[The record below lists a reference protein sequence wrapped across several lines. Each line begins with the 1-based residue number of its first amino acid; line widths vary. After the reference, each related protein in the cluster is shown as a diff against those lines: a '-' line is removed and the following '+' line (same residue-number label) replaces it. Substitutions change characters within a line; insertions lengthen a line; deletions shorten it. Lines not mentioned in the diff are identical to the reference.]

1 MKNKTTDKGFFKR
14 LNDDYKIVISTDE
27 TFEEKFSFKL
37 NKLNTFAFLT
47 LYSTILISATICLV
61 FFTQIREMVPGYP
74 STELLIKVADLTKKT
89 DSLERQI
96 ILDNNFSKSILDV
109 LLGKVDSVISKE
121 TISKESG
128 SVGTSIKLV
137 SPSYE
142 DSILRQYVEDED
154 RFNIAKNQLT
164 IENKLFST
172 PIKGELTQGFNE
184 SGKHYALDISAD
196 VGTPVRA
203 ILDGR
208 VIFSEWSVETGHVII
223 IDHGDNIISIYKH
236 NSRVSKKQNDYVKG
250 GQVIAYSGDQGSL
263 SSGPHLHFEL
273 WKNGIPI
280 DPEPLINFY

>member
-74 STELLIKVADLTKKT
+74 STELLIKVTDLTKKT

>member
-14 LNDDYKIVISTDE
+14 LNDDYKIVISTDD
-27 TFEEKFSFKL
+27 TFEEKLSFKL
-37 NKLNTFAFLT
+37 NKLNTLAFLT
-47 LYSTILISATICLV
+47 LYSTILISVTICLV

-74 STELLIKVADLTKKT
+74 STELLIKVTDLTRKT

-109 LLGKVDSVISKE
+109 LSGKVDSVISKE
-121 TISKESG
+121 NVSKKSG
-128 SVGTSIKLV
+128 SVGSSTKLV

-142 DSILRQYVEDED
+142 DSILRQYVEDQD
-154 RFNIAKNQLT
+154 RFNIVKNQLT
-164 IENKLFST
+164 MENKIFST
-172 PIKGELTQGFNE
+172 PIKGELTQGFNV
-184 SGKHYALDISAD
+184 SDKHYALDISAD
-196 VGTPVRA
+196 IGTPVRS

-208 VIFSEWSVETGHVII
+208 VIFSEWSVETGYVII

-236 NSRVSKKQNDYVKG
+236 NSRVSKKQNDYVKA

-280 DPEPLINFY
+280 NPEPLINFY

>member
-121 TISKESG
+121 TILKESG

-184 SGKHYALDISAD
+184 SDKHYALDISAD
-196 VGTPVRA
+196 VGTPVRS

-236 NSRVSKKQNDYVKG
+236 NSRLSKKQNDYVKG

>member
-14 LNDDYKIVISTDE
+14 LNDDYKIVISTDD
-27 TFEEKFSFKL
+27 TFEEKLSFKL
-37 NKLNTFAFLT
+37 NKLNTLAFLT
-47 LYSTILISATICLV
+47 LYSTILISVTICLV

-74 STELLIKVADLTKKT
+74 STELLIKVTDLTRKT
-89 DSLERQI
+89 DSLEKQI

-109 LLGKVDSVISKE
+109 LSGKVDSVISKE
-121 TISKESG
+121 TVSKKSG
-128 SVGTSIKLV
+128 SVSSSTKLV

-142 DSILRQYVEDED
+142 DSILRQYVEDQD
-154 RFNIAKNQLT
+154 RFNIVKNQLT
-164 IENKLFST
+164 MENKIFST

-184 SGKHYALDISAD
+184 SDKHYALDISAD
-196 VGTPVRA
+196 IGTPVRS

-208 VIFSEWSVETGHVII
+208 VIFSEWSVETGYVII

-236 NSRVSKKQNDYVKG
+236 NSRVSKKQNDYVKA

-280 DPEPLINFY
+280 NPEPLINFY

>member
-121 TISKESG
+121 TILKESG

-184 SGKHYALDISAD
+184 SDKHYALDISAD
-196 VGTPVRA
+196 VGTPVRS